1 MLQNEAAGSM
11 GRLRNGLGDALRG
24 AGEQANLVLPFA
36 KVLYVNGQ
44 ATEQTVSAAERLARA
59 RGLHA
64 TIMPR
69 WGELQLV
76 VNDGA
81 LIAQAVAYPA
91 GVEMDRVASTMR
103 AIEDV

>member
-1 MLQNEAAGSM
+1 MEA
-11 GRLRNGLGDALRG
+11 D
-24 AGEQANLVLPFA
+24 EQAKLVLAFA

-76 VNDGA
+76 R
-81 LIAQAVAYPA
+81 PKP
-91 GVEMDRVASTMR
+91 
-103 AIEDV
+103 

>member
-1 MLQNEAAGSM
+1 MTADEK
-11 GRLRNGLGDALRG
+11 
-24 AGEQANLVLPFA
+24 ANLVLAFA

-44 ATEQTVSAAERLARA
+44 ATEQTVTAAERLARA

-64 TIMPR
+64 TTMLR

-76 VNDGA
+76 VNDRRGA
-81 LIAQAVAYPA
+81 LIAQAAAYPA

-103 AIEDV
+103 AIEDLVTGRLSPDVAVKTIDD